1 MEHTYDFDLAVI
13 GSGPG
18 GQKAA
23 IMAAKLGHK
32 VCVVDSKAMVGGV
45 CVNTGTIPSK
55 TLREAVLY
63 LTGMQMRD
71 LYGASYRV
79 KEEIT
84 ISDLLARLQH
94 VVGRETEVIRSQLL
108 RNHIELIPGMASF
121 IDPHTLSIDIEGQQV
136 HRTLTAHK
144 IVIATGTVPARPSNV
159 EFDGQRVLDSD
170 QILEL
175 EKVPDSLVVVG
186 AGVIGVE
193 YASMFAAL
201 GTRVTLVEKRPQ
213 MLDFCDPEIVESLK
227 FHLRDHAMSFRF
239 GEEVASVVS
248 SGQGT
253 ITTLVSGKRVAAG
266 AVMYSAGRQG
276 NTDRLNL
283 DLAGLSP
290 DKRGRLVVDK
300 NYATSVPHIYAVGD
314 VIGFPALA
322 ATSMDQGRLAASH
335 AFNEPARELQALQP
349 IGIYTI
355 PEISYCG
362 KVEAELTSES
372 IPFEVGISRYRELAR
387 GQITGDS
394 YGMLKLIVHSETREI
409 LGVHV
414 FGTNATEL
422 VHIGQAIMGCGGT
435 VDYLVDTVLNYPTL
449 SEAYKVAALDVANK
463 LRAVARFTNQMII
476 SEPSML

>member
-1 MEHTYDFDLAVI
+1 MEHTYDFDLAVL

-23 IMAAKLGHK
+23 IMAAKLGHR
-32 VCVVDSKAMVGGV
+32 VCVVDSKSMVGGV

-94 VVGRETEVIRSQLL
+94 VVGRETEVIRAQLL

-121 IDPHTLSIDIEGQQV
+121 VDPHTLSIDIEGQQL
-136 HRTLTAHK
+136 HRTLTADK
-144 IVIATGTVPARPSNV
+144 IIIATGTLPARPGNV
-159 EFDGQRVLDSD
+159 DFDATRVLDSD
-170 QILEL
+170 QILTL

-186 AGVIGVE
+186 AGVIGAE
-193 YASMFAAL
+193 YASIFAAL

-213 MLDFCDPEIVESLK
+213 MLDFCDPEIVEWLK
-227 FHLRDHAMSFRF
+227 FHLRDHSMSFRF
-239 GEEVASVVS
+239 GEEVATVQS
-248 SGQGT
+248 SGRGT
-253 ITTLVSGKRVAAG
+253 ITTLASGKKIAAEV
-266 AVMYSAGRQG
+266 VMYSAGRQG
-276 NTDRLNL
+276 NTTELGL
-283 DLAGLSP
+283 EFAGLEA
-290 DKRGRLVVDK
+290 DRRGRLVV
-300 NYATSVPHIYAVGD
+300 NERYETAVPHIYAVGD

-322 ATSMDQGRLAASH
+322 ATSMDQGRLAASY
-335 AFNEPARELQALQP
+335 AFGEPANELQRLQP

-355 PEISYCG
+355 PEISFCG

-372 IPFEVGISRYRELAR
+372 VPFEVGISRYRELAR

-394 YGMLKLIVHSETREI
+394 YGMLKLIVHAETREI

-414 FGTNATEL
+414 FGTSATEL

-449 SEAYKVAALDVANK
+449 SEAYKVAALDVSNK
-463 LRAVARFTNQMII
+463 LRAVARLSTQMVTA
-476 SEPSML
+476 EPSRL